1 MFFRGV
7 IPGLVATFVLVAR
20 LAAQEPLDV
29 DAYVGIVLRA
39 HPRAG
44 QTRAVEALAAAERRV
59 AGAWPDPVFGFS
71 TGHGKDVPDTRVEGS
86 EWDYSVSQTLPW
98 PGARSARIKRAELTG
113 RAMMSEEEA
122 ARWDLEL
129 QARLAFSRLAS
140 ARLFLDLARKS
151 DTDAAAVLGVTTR
164 RADLGEAREADRS
177 RAEAE
182 RLRVQLSLRN
192 AEREARA
199 AETALRLL
207 AVEPL
212 PPSLAIRSDP
222 PRAVSG
228 EEIAA
233 RRQALTRTS
242 PLLRTSLA
250 ALDREMG
257 TVAVARSARA
267 PDLDVSWLQAS
278 EIDKKSWSL
287 SFGVR
292 VPLLNGS
299 RAEVARAEASASLA
313 RAVLERSRTE
323 VSLAFEA
330 AVQEA
335 EAASDAL
342 RLLQTTIV
350 PTARRT
356 WDLVRLSYEA
366 GETSLLDLLDA
377 QRTLRDAE
385 IQELAAGL
393 DLGRAWVEIERIGGR
408 YPEMGEKR

>member
-1 MFFRGV
+1 MVFRGV
-7 IPGLVATFVLVAR
+7 VLGSVATFVLVGR
-20 LAAQEPLDV
+20 LAAQEPLGV

-44 QTRAVEALAAAERRV
+44 QTRAVEALAAAERRA
-59 AGAWPDPVFGFS
+59 AGAWPDPVFGVS
-71 TGHGKDVPDTRVEGS
+71 TGHGKDVPDGRVEGG
-86 EWDYSVSQTLPW
+86 EWDYSVSQTIPW
-98 PGARSARIKRAELTG
+98 PGARSARIRGAELTG

-140 ARLFLDLARKS
+140 ARLSLELAHKA
-151 DTDAAAVLGVTTR
+151 DADAAAILDITTR

-182 RLRVQLSLRN
+182 RLRVQLSVRN

-212 PPSLAIRSDP
+212 PPSLAIRRDP
-222 PRAVSG
+222 PKAVSG

-233 RRQALTRTS
+233 RRQALTRSS
-242 PLLRTSLA
+242 PLLRTGLA

-257 TVAVARSARA
+257 TVEVARAARA

-292 VPLLNGS
+292 VPLFNGG

-313 RAVLERSRTE
+313 RAVLERTRIE
-323 VSLAFEA
+323 VSLAFES

-335 EAASDAL
+335 EAASESL
-342 RLLQTTIV
+342 RLLQTTLV
-350 PTARRT
+350 PTARKT

-377 QRTLRDAE
+377 QRTLREAE
-385 IQELAAGL
+385 IEELTAGL

-408 YPEMGEKR
+408 YAVAGEKR